1 MSLTVRPT
9 LARLPLRPTAAPA
22 RQAASTPA
30 PAPWLAT
37 RQAPAKTMD
46 EGIAR
51 LAAVEA
57 RMKAKGDRRVVFVS
71 TYLIQLRA
79 FAAEV
84 KAPGHYANPAWMTR
98 MVLDF
103 VQRYL
108 DALNAYDQGDMARVP
123 AAWKRAFDRAAA
135 GNGPVLGDLLLAMN
149 AHINHDLPLSVAATG
164 PSPSV
169 LADYRRFNDVLEAN
183 INAVQDLVTRDFLKG
198 DSLAAKGDRWLGGLD
213 EALTNQTIRMWREA
227 AWKNGVA
234 LATRGQSAYADVQK
248 RANFGAGAI
257 AGATRLVP
265 GFLVK
270 NRQL

>member
-1 MSLTVRPT
+1 MSLTVRP
-9 LARLPLRPTAAPA
+9 AVSRLPVHPALKAAQAPAAPA
-22 RQAASTPA
+22 AS
-30 PAPWLAT
+30 WLAT
-37 RQAPAKTMD
+37 RQAPAATMD

-57 RMKAKGDRRVVFVS
+57 RMKAKGDRRQVFVS

-79 FAAEV
+79 FAADV
-84 KAPGHYANPAWMTR
+84 LVPGHYTNPAWMTR

-103 VQRYL
+103 EQRYL
-108 DALNAYDQGDMARVP
+108 DALNAYDTGDLARVP

-135 GNGPVLGDLLLAMN
+135 GDGPVLGDLLLAMN

-183 INAVQDLVTRDFLKG
+183 IDAVQDLVTGQFLQSG
-198 DSLAAKGDRWLGGLD
+198 SLAAKGDRWLGGLD
-213 EALTNQTIRMWREA
+213 EALTNQAIRSWRDT
-227 AWKNGVA
+227 AWTNGVA
-234 LATRGQSAYADVQK
+234 LTTRGPSAYASVQK
-248 RANFGAGAI
+248 RANWLSGAI

-265 GFLVK
+265 RFLVK
-270 NRQL
+270 NGQL